1 MRHIDKRFGK
11 LSEFSFASPSPEECI
26 ARAMQ
31 SDRHRRSY
39 AQTRELSGGRLLD
52 WRWSE
57 SSVTFLLSQSLL
69 HIDMQFDRVCWNWQR
84 ERPGA
89 LTGTRAAERFTTTFY
104 GDNRDVWDPGAL
116 LDACVDREIKHVI
129 AGHVWLRVC
138 FRGLRPFWF
147 WNMEDCELGTPLLDF
162 RPDVDEDVV
171 E

>member
-1 MRHIDKRFGK
+1 
-11 LSEFSFASPSPEECI
+11 
-26 ARAMQ
+26 
-31 SDRHRRSY
+31 
-39 AQTRELSGGRLLD
+39 
-52 WRWSE
+52 
-57 SSVTFLLSQSLL
+57 
-69 HIDMQFDRVCWNWQR
+69 MQFDRVCWNWQR